1 MAQLFSLGRFE
12 RMSQQSD
19 MADDVYGRLSTAPVS
34 AASLVRELRRRWG
47 VEHGVAEV
55 HCFVREVIGCLLRHE
70 DVEVGEMT
78 AGRFVSWNLEPW
90 DADDRIDA
98 ELMAV
103 DVFLDD
109 EGKYV
114 FQKRPAA

>member
-1 MAQLFSLGRFE
+1 
-12 RMSQQSD
+12 MSQQSD
-19 MADDVYGRLSTAPVS
+19 LADDVYGRLSTAPVS
-34 AASLVRELRRRWG
+34 AASLFRKLRRRWS
-47 VEHGVAEV
+47 VKHGFAEV
-55 HCFVREVIGCLLRHE
+55 HCFVREVIGCLLLHE

-78 AGRFVSWNLEPW
+78 AGRFVSWKLDSC
-90 DADDRIDA
+90 DADDKVDA
-98 ELMAV
+98 ELMAM

>member
-1 MAQLFSLGRFE
+1 
-12 RMSQQSD
+12 MSQQSD
-19 MADDVYGRLSTAPVS
+19 MADDVYDRLSTAPVS

-70 DVEVGEMT
+70 DVEAGEMT
-78 AGRFVSWNLEPW
+78 AGRFVSWKLEPC
-90 DADDRIDA
+90 DADDKFDA
-98 ELMAV
+98 ELMAM

-109 EGKYV
+109 ENKYV

>member
-1 MAQLFSLGRFE
+1 MLGRFE

-19 MADDVYGRLSTAPVS
+19 MADDVYGRLTTAPVS

-70 DVEVGEMT
+70 DVEAGEMR
-78 AGRFVSWNLEPW
+78 AGRFVSWKLEPW
-90 DADDRIDA
+90 DADDKVDA
-98 ELMAV
+98 ELMAM

-109 EGKYV
+109 ENKYV